1 MFPLKADL
9 LRKFNRLP
17 ADIKEAFLSFLEYLE
32 FLSHNMVRREDF
44 SELKDI
50 IKELAEAQSRTEER
64 LRELAE
70 AQSRT
75 DERLRELAEAQARTE
90 RRLEE
95 LAEAQARSEDERK
108 GLRRAVVNL
117 TEAQSRTD
125 ERLRELAEAQA
136 RTERRLEELAEAQA
150 RTERRLE
157 ELAEAQA
164 RSEDE
169 IKELRRAIVN
179 LTEAQSRTEEEIRK
193 LYGSLGD
200 VRRDL
205 GGLARSVSYALE
217 NEAYKKLPVFLKERY
232 GIEVLEKMIRFEI
245 DDEEINLFARGRKNG
260 ESIII
265 VGESVMKFTRLREI
279 KPLERKVKKIKKL
292 YKHDN
297 VVGIIVTHFAR
308 KAAKEGANRKGF
320 IVVQSFEW

>member
-9 LRKFNRLP
+9 LRKFNKLP
-17 ADIKEAFLSFLEYLE
+17 ADIKEAFISFLEYLE
-32 FLSHNMVRREDF
+32 FLSRNMVRREDF

-50 IKELAEAQSRTEER
+50 IKQLAEAQSRTEER
-64 LRELAE
+64 LEQLAE

-75 DERLRELAEAQARTE
+75 EERLRELAEAQARTE

-95 LAEAQARSEDERK
+95 LAE
-108 GLRRAVVNL
+108 V
-117 TEAQSRTD
+117 
-125 ERLRELAEAQA
+125 
-136 RTERRLEELAEAQA
+136 
-150 RTERRLE
+150 
-157 ELAEAQA
+157 QA

-232 GIEVLEKMIRFEI
+232 GIEVLEKIIRFEI

-279 KPLERKVKKIKKL
+279 KPLERKIEKIKKL

-308 KAAKEGANRKGF
+308 KAAKEGASRKGF

>member
-95 LAEAQARSEDERK
+95 LAEAQ
-108 GLRRAVVNL
+108 
-117 TEAQSRTD
+117 SRTE
-125 ERLRELAEAQA
+125 ERLEQ
-136 RTERRLEELAEAQA
+136 
-150 RTERRLE
+150 
-157 ELAEAQA
+157 LAEAQA